1 MGSSSAESIEI
12 MIHGSRRGD
21 AQCCQVSASFPVFS
35 ERKMRQNI
43 KNMHFY
49 ILYNVSELKC
59 KKIVLQIK

>member
-12 MIHGSRRGD
+12 MIHGYLRGV
-21 AQCCQVSASFPVFS
+21 AQCCQVSASFPVSS

-49 ILYNVSELKC
+49 ILYSVSEL
-59 KKIVLQIK
+59 